1 VIKGMIR
8 TILITNLCFY
18 YIISFCAADCIF
30 DFVIV
35 VFVANCEFEYFVV
48 FDKMINWCTFE
59 RKIGL

>member
-1 VIKGMIR
+1 MPFYFVICLSK
-8 TILITNLCFY
+8 
-18 YIISFCAADCIF
+18 SDCII

-35 VFVANCEFEYFVV
+35 VFVVDCEFEYFVV